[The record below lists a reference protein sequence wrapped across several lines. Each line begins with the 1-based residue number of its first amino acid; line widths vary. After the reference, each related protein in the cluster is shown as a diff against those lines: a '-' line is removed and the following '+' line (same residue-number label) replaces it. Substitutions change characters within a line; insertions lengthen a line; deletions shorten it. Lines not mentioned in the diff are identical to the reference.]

1 MTEKETTA
9 TNPSAG
15 EEVKNEAEPDFE
27 LLAFQKQR
35 STPRFSL
42 SQIKEGEDEK
52 VLVEVDDFGQVEDT
66 TEHMGMLSEG
76 QEQKIVD
83 QLRRA
88 GSLENVTP
96 ETTTT
101 DSNQQQAA
109 STTSTTAP

>member
-1 MTEKETTA
+1 MTETTQSPAANTQDHKEEA
-9 TNPSAG
+9 
-15 EEVKNEAEPDFE
+15 KNEEEPDFE

-52 VLVEVDDFGQVEDT
+52 VLVEVDDFAQVEDN

-88 GSLENVTP
+88 GSLETKDLPKP
-96 ETTTT
+96 EET
-101 DSNQQQAA
+101 QAA
-109 STTSTTAP
+109 NDK